1 MAPVSP
7 ATAAAPGVPAGAP
20 VPHRRVLVV
29 DDDARARAA
38 IALLLTEEGYDA
50 TMAAD
55 GEEAS
60 RLLASWHPDLVVTD
74 LNMPRLDGRGL
85 LQRVKTVLPQTP
97 VIVLSARAAAEG
109 AALERLGAAGFLAKP
124 VQVDELLARIHALI
138 GH

>member
-1 MAPVSP
+1 MPSVPDASFAGLPVP
-7 ATAAAPGVPAGAP
+7 ATPP
-20 VPHRRVLVV
+20 VHRRVLVV

-50 TMAAD
+50 SMAAD

-60 RLLASWHPDLVVTD
+60 GLLASWHPDLVVTD

-85 LQRVKTVLPQTP
+85 LQRIRTVLPQTP
-97 VIVLSARAAAEG
+97 VIVLSARSAAEG
-109 AALERLGAAGFLAKP
+109 SSLEGLGAAGFFPKP
-124 VQVDELLARIHALI
+124 VQVEELLARIHDLI

>member
-1 MAPVSP
+1 MPPVP
-7 ATAAAPGVPAGAP
+7 HAPAGVAP
-20 VPHRRVLVV
+20 LASSPHTAHRRVLVV

-38 IALLLTEEGYDA
+38 IALLLTEGGYDA

-109 AALERLGAAGFLAKP
+109 SSLEGLGAAGFFAKP
-124 VQVDELLARIHALI
+124 VQVDELLARIHDLI